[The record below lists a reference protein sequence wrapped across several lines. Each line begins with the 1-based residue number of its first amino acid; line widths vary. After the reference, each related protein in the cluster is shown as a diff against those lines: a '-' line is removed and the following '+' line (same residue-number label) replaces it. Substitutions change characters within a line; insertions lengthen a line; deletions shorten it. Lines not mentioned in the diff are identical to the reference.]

1 MERWLPTSAAPGP
14 VTRHAARAAHL
25 ISTPV
30 VTLAPAGSLPLTALT
45 DLFNAGYSDYLVP
58 LRLDEAASRAHVAVN
73 DIDLAC
79 PRVVVAAAAQPVS
92 FALIGRRGEA
102 GW

>member
-1 MERWLPTSAAPGP
+1 MSSLGPAVPGP
-14 VTRHAARAAHL
+14 GGAARAPHL

-58 LRLDEAASRAHVAVN
+58 LRLDEAAFRDHVTVN
-73 DIDLAC
+73 DIASQAYLSMVDGADINGIGFG
-79 PRVVVAAAAQPVS
+79 PHTDTH
-92 FALIGRRGEA
+92 FAIQ
-102 GW
+102 